1 MRAIFLTICLLAGV
15 MTAPAAQPA
24 RFVKPDQQV
33 ARELLESVYNTWR
46 IGMVRKNEAAW
57 RSATSKAR
65 QQKVRNLIVSQKG
78 DFPADF
84 FRNQPEPP
92 SLTNFKYIG
101 TIAGCGNRTMAATY
115 VGKVQLGDSPANETA
130 FVLLFVLDEGKWK
143 FDQSRMFN
151 LSRLPEVR
159 ERLHRGDLSVLME
172 QDGFHPYESLPEVPA
187 ACGRPQLIG
196 KVFVDAPGRAIDMKI
211 NGISVHSFDDERR
224 ADVISGGLRRGQNT
238 ISYTIRTH
246 EKMEHPSMAIGL
258 FVMPET
264 TGNRPVCVF
273 DHILDATD
281 TAKGGEFSFE
291 IRNENIASMNPAYK
305 GKAPQPFHAVPL
317 KGKPAKVSGR

>member
-1 MRAIFLTICLLAGV
+1 
-15 MTAPAAQPA
+15 
-24 RFVKPDQQV
+24 
-33 ARELLESVYNTWR
+33 
-46 IGMVRKNEAAW
+46 
-57 RSATSKAR
+57 
-65 QQKVRNLIVSQKG
+65 
-78 DFPADF
+78 
-84 FRNQPEPP
+84 
-92 SLTNFKYIG
+92 
-101 TIAGCGNRTMAATY
+101 
-115 VGKVQLGDSPANETA
+115 
-130 FVLLFVLDEGKWK
+130 
-143 FDQSRMFN
+143 MFN

-159 ERLHRGDLSVLME
+159 ERLHRGDLSVLEE
-172 QDGFHPYESLPEVPA
+172 QDGFHPYAALPEVPA

-264 TGNRPVCVF
+264 PGNRPVCVF

-317 KGKPAKVSGR
+317 KGKPAKASGR